1 MRYIGAHTMSEF
13 RGETVQFL
21 ADSRIPLRLAT
32 TTPSGWPI
40 VVSLWFIHLAGSL
53 WCATQDSAVIVG
65 HLRNDPRCG
74 FEVAPDRPPYRGVR
88 GRAKATLHAARGEEI
103 LRTMLDRYL
112 GGTESALA
120 RQLLSKSQSEVA
132 IEITPVSIHS
142 WDYRKR
148 MTGSV
153 EE

>member
-1 MRYIGAHTMSEF
+1 MTKF
-13 RGETVQFL
+13 DETTAQFL

-32 TTPSGWPI
+32 NTHTGWPI
-40 VVSLWFIHLAGSL
+40 VVSLWFIHLEGSL

-65 HLRNDPRCG
+65 HLRNDARCG

-88 GRAKATLHAARGEEI
+88 GRAKATIHADRGEEI
-103 LRTMLDRYL
+103 LRTLLDRYL
-112 GGTESALA
+112 GGTESPLA
-120 RQLLSKSQSEVA
+120 SQLLSKSQSEVA
-132 IEITPVSIHS
+132 IAITPVSMSS

-148 MTGSV
+148 MKGSV

>member
-1 MRYIGAHTMSEF
+1 MTKFNEATAR
-13 RGETVQFL
+13 FL

-32 TTPSGWPI
+32 KTQSGWPI
-40 VVSLWFIHLAGSL
+40 VVSLWFIHIEGSL

-65 HLRNDPRCG
+65 YLRNDARCG

-88 GRAKATLHAARGEEI
+88 GRGKATIHADRGENVLRI
-103 LRTMLDRYL
+103 LLDRYL
-112 GGTESALA
+112 GGTESPLA
-120 RQLLSKSQSEVA
+120 RQLLSRSQSEVA
-132 IEITPVSIHS
+132 IEITPVSISS

-148 MTGSV
+148 MKGSI

>member
-1 MRYIGAHTMSEF
+1 MTGFNEATA
-13 RGETVQFL
+13 QFL
-21 ADSRIPLRLAT
+21 TGSRIPLRLAT
-32 TTPSGWPI
+32 ITPSGWPI
-40 VVSLWFIHLAGSL
+40 VVSLWFIHLEGSL

-65 HLRNDPRCG
+65 NLRNDARCG

-88 GRAKATLHAARGEEI
+88 GRAKATVHADRGEEI
-103 LRTMLDRYL
+103 LRTLLDRYL
-112 GGTESALA
+112 GGTESPLA

-132 IEITPVSIHS
+132 IEITPVSMHS

-148 MTGSV
+148 MKGSV